1 MNQQLH
7 SIGILAHHIK
17 DTNTIADYSWV
28 KQFENLQDLI
38 AYRIELGEGFDTI
51 VERFLDDIHHINVRL
66 MIWLHQ
72 EGITH
77 SQRNQML
84 NDAIQQLKNNT
95 TFPALS
101 QSLIQNLTIRRTIN
115 YALLQQAENTNR
127 ELLIKEYTA
136 LKDISLEVLFAIQ
149 RLNPTITHHDLF
161 EDYLTTSYKVD
172 LYIIITCLI
181 LDNKI
186 RNHLSEET
194 LQELTDKLHQM
205 VELEAAYM
213 HLLQLWQPTNNLPF
227 QTVRNIEIVSSTLSH
242 KYNRVIT
249 LPSNQL
255 EHFLTQK

>member
-1 MNQQLH
+1 MIQQLH
-7 SIGILAHHIK
+7 SIGTLAQHIK

-38 AYRIELGEGFDTI
+38 AYRIELGESFDTI
-51 VERFLDDIHHINVRL
+51 AERFLEDIHHIGARL
-66 MIWLHQ
+66 MIWICQ

-77 SQRNQML
+77 SQRNQMF
-84 NDAIQQLKNNT
+84 NDSIQQLKDNT

-101 QSLIQNLTIRRTIN
+101 QSLIQNLTIRRAIN
-115 YALLQQAENTNR
+115 FALLQQDENKNK
-127 ELLIKEYTA
+127 ELRIKEYTA

-149 RLNPTITHHDLF
+149 RLNPTITHPTLF
-161 EDYLTTSYKVD
+161 EDHLTTSYKVD

-186 RNHLSEET
+186 RGHLSEEI
-194 LQELTDKLHQM
+194 LQELANKLHQM

-213 HLLQLWQPTNNLPF
+213 YLLQLWQPTNDLPS

-242 KYNRVIT
+242 KYNIANK

-255 EHFLTQK
+255 ERFLIQE